1 MKSQLGLITLI
12 FLMCLVP
19 LSSAQAKE
27 IAIIDNPL
35 KAEIRESE
43 ILVSPG
49 EAQTLQIHLQL
60 AKDYHAYLDRF
71 KLVIT
76 EPSEIKVSDFSV
88 TPIVKFKD
96 SISKTVKDGVKDGSI
111 LSAQIVVPKDY
122 GNGVIPLKLSLTY
135 QACTEEHCLFPKTIL
150 LTTQINTSGVQGA
163 TASVQKK
170 PKNEFSMAVE
180 KSVIAALI
188 FAFLVGLATSLT
200 PCIYPMIPIT
210 LAVLG
215 ARKAN
220 QSHLRGFAIAFTY
233 VLGIALTYSILG
245 VIAAS
250 TGGAFG
256 RALGNI
262 NTITVVALVFVVM
275 GLSMYG
281 LINFQ
286 MPAFIQNK
294 LGFAH
299 KTSGFAGAFSAGLVA
314 GVVASP
320 CVGPVL
326 ISILTYIAQTQ
337 NLAFGFFYLFVFA
350 LGIGFPFLILGTFS
364 QLIGRIPKA
373 GAWMEFIKFVF
384 GTVMIGMAFYYIH
397 PLYPMWLFDL
407 LLGLAMIFI
416 ASIYGAF
423 ENVANAPIDP
433 EAPMTKGAFARLRK
447 GVMFALLITG
457 AGFFAHG
464 AMTKAGIRFAIST
477 NSLTSGNGSAEG
489 SAGSGEKKHIGM
501 EFETFSMEKLYVAQ
515 KEKRP
520 VLIDF
525 YADWCAA
532 CKELEEL
539 TFTDA
544 QVQGLGKKFVL
555 LRFDATEDSA
565 EVNAVLKE
573 FNIIG
578 LPTLVFFDRKGDQ
591 RDDERVTGF
600 EKADRFIKR
609 MENIL
614 K

>member
-1 MKSQLGLITLI
+1 MNLQLRFLTLI
-12 FLMCLVP
+12 FFFGLAPLVNV
-19 LSSAQAKE
+19 QAKE
-27 IAIIDNPL
+27 VAVLANPL

-43 ILVSPG
+43 LLVSPG
-49 EAQTLQIHLQL
+49 EAGKLVVHLAL

-76 EPSEIKVSDFSV
+76 DPVEIKVSDFSL

-96 SISKTVKDGVKDGSI
+96 TISKTLKDGIKDNSV
-111 LSAQIVVPKDY
+111 LEAQIVVPKDF
-122 GNGVIPLKLSLTY
+122 GNGVTPLKLSLTY
-135 QACTEEHCLFPKTIL
+135 QACTDEHCLFPKTIA
-150 LTTQINTSGVQGA
+150 LTTQINTSGVKGA
-163 TASVQKK
+163 TASSVNK
-170 PKNEFSMAVE
+170 PKDEFSMKVE
-180 KSVIAALI
+180 KSVIAALL
-188 FAFLVGLATSLT
+188 FAFFVGLATSLT

-215 ARKAN
+215 ARKPN
-220 QSHLRGFAIAFTY
+220 QGHLRSFAIALTY
-233 VLGIALTYSILG
+233 VLGIALTYSVLG

-262 NTITVVALVFVVM
+262 NTITVVALVFVAM

-281 LINFQ
+281 LINLQ
-286 MPAFIQNK
+286 VPAFIQTK

-299 KTSGFAGAFSAGLVA
+299 KTSSFAGAFSAGLAA

-337 NLAFGFFYLFVFA
+337 NLVFGFFYLFVFA

-364 QLIGRIPKA
+364 QLIGRLPKA
-373 GAWMEFIKFVF
+373 GSWMEFIKFIF
-384 GTVMIGMAFYYIH
+384 GTVMIAMAFYYIH
-397 PLYPMWLFDL
+397 PLYPMWLFNVL
-407 LLGLAMIFI
+407 AGLAMIFV

-423 ENVANAPIDP
+423 ENVRNAPIDP
-433 EAPMTKGAFARLRK
+433 EAPMTKGAFARFRK
-447 GVMFALLITG
+447 GLMLAVLITG

-464 AMTKAGIRFAIST
+464 VMTKAGIRFITSAS
-477 NSLTSGNGSAEG
+477 SLGTSEAT
-489 SAGSGEKKHIGM
+489 AQKKRVGM
-501 EFETFSMEKLYVAQ
+501 EFETFSMDRLYVSQ
-515 KEKRP
+515 KEKKP

-532 CKELEEL
+532 CKELEEY

-544 QVQGLGKKFVL
+544 QVQELGKQFVL

-565 EVNAVLKE
+565 EVNAILKE

-578 LPTLVFFDRKGDQ
+578 LPTLVFYDRKGDQ

-600 EKADRFIKR
+600 EKADRFVQR
-609 MENIL
+609 MQNIL

>member
-1 MKSQLGLITLI
+1 MKLRLRLFTFI
-12 FLMCLVP
+12 FLIGLSP
-19 LSSAQAKE
+19 LFSAHAKE
-27 IAIIDNPL
+27 VAIIDNPL
-35 KAEIRESE
+35 KAEIRDSQ

-49 EAQTLQIHLQL
+49 ETQSLQIHLQL

-71 KLVIT
+71 KLVVT
-76 EPSEIKVSDFSV
+76 EPVEIKVSGFNLS
-88 TPIVKFKD
+88 PIVKFND
-96 SISKTVKDGVKDGSI
+96 VISKSLKDGVKENAV
-111 LSAQIVVPKDY
+111 LEAQIVVPEDY
-122 GNGVIPLKLSLTY
+122 GNGVTQLKLSLTY
-135 QACTEEHCLFPKTIL
+135 QACTEEHCLFPKTIP
-150 LTTQINTSGVQGA
+150 LTTQINTSGVRGA
-163 TASVQKK
+163 NASIQKK
-170 PKNEFSMAVE
+170 SSSDFSMAVE
-180 KSVIAALI
+180 KSLIGALL

-215 ARKAN
+215 ARKAD
-220 QSHLRGFAIAFTY
+220 QSHLRGFAIALTY
-233 VLGIALTYSILG
+233 VLGIAFTYSILG

-286 MPAFIQNK
+286 IPAFIQTK

-299 KTSGFAGAFSAGLVA
+299 RTSGFAGAFSAGLVA

-337 NLAFGFFYLFVFA
+337 NLVFGFFYLFVFA
-350 LGIGFPFLILGTFS
+350 MGIGFPFLILGTFS
-364 QLIGRIPKA
+364 QLIGRLPKA

-397 PLYPMWLFDL
+397 PLYPTWLFNS

-416 ASIYGAF
+416 ASLYGAF
-423 ENVANAPIDP
+423 ENVANAPVDA
-433 EAPMTKGAFARLRK
+433 EAPMTKGALARLRK
-447 GVMFALLITG
+447 GLMFAILITG
-457 AGFFAHG
+457 AAFFAHG
-464 AMTKAGIRFAIST
+464 AMTKAGIGFATSVNATGAT
-477 NSLTSGNGSAEG
+477 NAIV
-489 SAGSGEKKHIGM
+489 KKHVGM
-501 EFETFSMEKLYVAQ
+501 EFETFSMDKLYVAL
-515 KEKRP
+515 KEKKP

-532 CKELEEL
+532 CKELEEY
-539 TFTDA
+539 TFTDEK
-544 QVQGLGKKFVL
+544 VKELGKQFVL
-555 LRFDATEDSA
+555 LRFDATEDSP

-573 FNIIG
+573 FNVIG
-578 LPTLVFFDRKGDQ
+578 LPTLVFFDKKGEQ
-591 RDDERVTGF
+591 REDERVTGF
-600 EKADRFIKR
+600 EKADRFIER
-609 MENIL
+609 MKNIL

>member
-1 MKSQLGLITLI
+1 MKLRLRLFTFI
-12 FLMCLVP
+12 FLIGLSP
-19 LSSAQAKE
+19 LFSAHAKE
-27 IAIIDNPL
+27 VAIIDNPL
-35 KAEIRESE
+35 KAEIRDSQ

-49 EAQTLQIHLQL
+49 ETQSLQIHLQL

-71 KLVIT
+71 KLVVT
-76 EPSEIKVSDFSV
+76 EPVEIKVSGFNLS
-88 TPIVKFKD
+88 PIVKFND
-96 SISKTVKDGVKDGSI
+96 VISKSLKDGVKENAV
-111 LSAQIVVPKDY
+111 LEAQIVVPEDY
-122 GNGVIPLKLSLTY
+122 GNGVTQLKLSLTY
-135 QACTEEHCLFPKTIL
+135 QACTEEHCLFPKTIP
-150 LTTQINTSGVQGA
+150 LTTQINTSGVRGA
-163 TASVQKK
+163 NASIQKK
-170 PKNEFSMAVE
+170 SSSDFSMAVE
-180 KSVIAALI
+180 KSLIGALL

-215 ARKAN
+215 ARKAD
-220 QSHLRGFAIAFTY
+220 QSHLRGFAIALTY
-233 VLGIALTYSILG
+233 VLGIAFTYSILG

-262 NTITVVALVFVVM
+262 NTITVVSLVFVVM

-286 MPAFIQNK
+286 IPAFIQTK

-299 KTSGFAGAFSAGLVA
+299 RTSGFAGAFSAGLVA

-337 NLAFGFFYLFVFA
+337 NLVFGFFYLFVFA
-350 LGIGFPFLILGTFS
+350 MGIGFPFLILGTFS
-364 QLIGRIPKA
+364 QLIGRLPKA

-397 PLYPMWLFDL
+397 PLYPTWLFNS

-416 ASIYGAF
+416 ASLYGAF
-423 ENVANAPIDP
+423 ENVANAPVDA
-433 EAPMTKGAFARLRK
+433 EAPMTKGALDRLRK
-447 GVMFALLITG
+447 GLMFALLITG
-457 AGFFAHG
+457 AAFFAHG
-464 AMTKAGIRFAIST
+464 AMTKAGIGFATSVNATGAT
-477 NSLTSGNGSAEG
+477 NAIV
-489 SAGSGEKKHIGM
+489 KKHVGM
-501 EFETFSMEKLYVAQ
+501 EFETFSMDKLYVAL
-515 KEKRP
+515 KEKKP

-532 CKELEEL
+532 CKELEEY
-539 TFTDA
+539 TFTDEK
-544 QVQGLGKKFVL
+544 VKELGKQFVL
-555 LRFDATEDSA
+555 LRFDATEDSP

-573 FNIIG
+573 FNVIG
-578 LPTLVFFDRKGDQ
+578 LPTLVFFDKKGEQ
-591 RDDERVTGF
+591 REDERVTGF
-600 EKADRFIKR
+600 EKADRFIER
-609 MENIL
+609 MKNIL

>member
-1 MKSQLGLITLI
+1 MKLRLRLFTFI
-12 FLMCLVP
+12 FLIGLSP
-19 LSSAQAKE
+19 LFSAHAKE
-27 IAIIDNPL
+27 VAIIDNPL
-35 KAEIRESE
+35 KAEIRDSQ

-49 EAQTLQIHLQL
+49 ETQSLQIHLQL

-71 KLVIT
+71 KLVVT
-76 EPSEIKVSDFSV
+76 EPVEIKVSGFNLS
-88 TPIVKFKD
+88 PIVKFND
-96 SISKTVKDGVKDGSI
+96 VISKSLKDGVKENAV
-111 LSAQIVVPKDY
+111 LEAQIVVPEDY
-122 GNGVIPLKLSLTY
+122 GNGVTQLKLSLTY
-135 QACTEEHCLFPKTIL
+135 QACTEEHCLFPKTIP
-150 LTTQINTSGVQGA
+150 LTTQINTSGVRGA
-163 TASVQKK
+163 NASIQKK
-170 PKNEFSMAVE
+170 STSDFSMAVE
-180 KSVIAALI
+180 KSLIGALL

-215 ARKAN
+215 ARKAD
-220 QSHLRGFAIAFTY
+220 QSHLRGFAIALTY
-233 VLGIALTYSILG
+233 VLGIAFTYSILG

-286 MPAFIQNK
+286 IPAFIQTK

-299 KTSGFAGAFSAGLVA
+299 RTSGFAGAFSAGLVA

-337 NLAFGFFYLFVFA
+337 NLVFGFFYLFVFA

-364 QLIGRIPKA
+364 QLIGRLPKA

-397 PLYPMWLFDL
+397 PLYPTWLFNS

-416 ASIYGAF
+416 ASLYGAF
-423 ENVANAPIDP
+423 ENVANAPVDA
-433 EAPMTKGAFARLRK
+433 EAPMTKGALARLRK
-447 GVMFALLITG
+447 GLMFALLITG
-457 AGFFAHG
+457 AAFFAHG
-464 AMTKAGIRFAIST
+464 AMTKAGIGFATSVNATGAT
-477 NSLTSGNGSAEG
+477 NANV
-489 SAGSGEKKHIGM
+489 KKHVGM
-501 EFETFSMEKLYVAQ
+501 EFETFSMDRLYVAL
-515 KEKRP
+515 KEKKP

-532 CKELEEL
+532 CKELEEY
-539 TFTDA
+539 TFTDEK
-544 QVQGLGKKFVL
+544 VKELGRQFVL
-555 LRFDATEDSA
+555 LRFDATEDSP

-573 FNIIG
+573 FNVIG
-578 LPTLVFFDRKGDQ
+578 LPTLVFFDKKGEQ
-591 RDDERVTGF
+591 REDERVTGF
-600 EKADRFIKR
+600 EKADRFIER
-609 MENIL
+609 MQNIL